1 VPQVLEVRAEERV
14 DAAVLIL
21 EAPGLGPPL
30 GGSMGLLRFRKRVR
44 DVGTEHFLMSPLVK
58 GSLSCCCFPI
68 FWLSVGLLLPWC

>member
-44 DVGTEHFLMSPLVK
+44 DVGTEHFIMSLYPE
-58 GSLSCCCFPI
+58 GSSC
-68 FWLSVGLLLPWC
+68 L